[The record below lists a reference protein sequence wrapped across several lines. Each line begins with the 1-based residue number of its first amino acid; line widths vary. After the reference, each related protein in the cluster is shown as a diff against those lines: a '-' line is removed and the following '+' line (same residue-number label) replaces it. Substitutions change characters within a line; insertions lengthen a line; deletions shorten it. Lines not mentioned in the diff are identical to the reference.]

1 MQIPNNGGGFN
12 PYHVPSV
19 VINSVML
26 IPTKEYNNVY
36 NRSLEINAT
45 PTNMMYLENTIADQL
60 SRSSRISPI
69 ALANNVPD
77 IIKISDMAGSL
88 VNIANGW
95 STIRLRFVIEVEKQ
109 TGPGTWEIC
118 YVQGFTD
125 YHDPSIRGKIDPNMP
140 MHINSI
146 TNVIRNITPDNRVMT
161 RVVGSFNIL
170 SDPYGTG
177 YTVENTTQKHKLL
190 RPKDISDGIQKNS
203 MVGFN
208 NIETTDIRS
217 TYGSGIPSESKR
229 TNSIS
234 SVNLAEVFNAFIY
247 AKEATS
253 IGYDVDD
260 LFNPASSKLNEQQML
275 RTSFV
280 EAISNITGMPGTVTF
295 NLNMLQML
303 RPDVESILVYAD
315 NTTPMYNQNAIL
327 DSNNTERLDGFN
339 IESTIANTLA
349 ENVSSLLLEELL
361 STISFS
367 ITNMT
372 PNSELVHSI
381 TYANSFIHGIDI
393 VIYAERFIDK
403 LKTLVMPGITK
414 HNMIGVELFVHAD
427 IVGDTTIAVGI
438 NGAQPIVYRLPT
450 FCNSL
455 YTPIISNEN
464 NYNVVVGDMT
474 NMLTVA
480 GIQTY

>member
-1 MQIPNNGGGFN
+1 MQNYNQGTGFN
-12 PYHVPSV
+12 AYNVPQMT
-19 VINSVML
+19 INKVMFV
-26 IPTKEYNNVY
+26 PTKEYQNVY
-36 NRSLEINAT
+36 NRSLEVNAT
-45 PTNMMYLENTIADQL
+45 PSNMMYLENTVAEQL
-60 SRSSRISPI
+60 SRSSRVNPI
-69 ALANNVPD
+69 ALANSVPD
-77 IIKISDMAGSL
+77 IIKISDVSGSL

-95 STIRLRFVIEVEKQ
+95 NTIRLRFIIEAEKQ

-125 YHDPSIRGKIDPNMP
+125 YHDPSIRGRIDPNMP

-161 RVVGSFNIL
+161 RVVGSFNVL
-170 SDPYGTG
+170 SDPYGRG
-177 YTVENTTQKHKLL
+177 YSIEDTTAKHKLL
-190 RPKDISDGIQKNS
+190 RPKDISDGIQKNT

-217 TYGSGIPSESKR
+217 TYGSGIPAESKR

-253 IGYDVDD
+253 IGYEVDD
-260 LFNPASSKLNEQQML
+260 LFNPASSKLNERQMI
-275 RTSFV
+275 RTSFID
-280 EAISNITGMPGTVTF
+280 ALSNITGMPGTVTF

-303 RPDVESILVYAD
+303 RPDIETVLTYAD
-315 NTTPMYNQNAIL
+315 NNTPMYNASSIL

-339 IESTIANTLA
+339 IESTIANTLS
-349 ENVSSLLLEELL
+349 ENISSLLLEELL
-361 STISFS
+361 ATISFS

-372 PNSELVHSI
+372 PNSELVHTV

-403 LKTLVMPGITK
+403 LKTLVMPAITK
-414 HNMIGVELFVHAD
+414 QNMIGVEIFIHAD

-455 YTPIISNEN
+455 YTPVISNEN
-464 NYNVVVGDMT
+464 NYNVVVNDMT

-480 GIQTY
+480 GINVI